1 MIYTTIKHLETI
13 KHDKKLSHYTKVA
26 QICERINKQNVS
38 NFLDAF
44 YNEFIRLN
52 IRYINATFSGG
63 HDEGGYDTFTYLNS
77 KEEEVPLKDCENYTY
92 VETTLVKSETL
103 NSKKDVVKQD
113 IFYYEDHKYANLQ
126 AFDLST
132 IFYKLGALDRFGSF
146 AGEFSVDGE
155 VTIDVLTGKFKMTGN
170 ETIEEYQQIKT
181 EGEVHLTKKD
191 AA

>member
-1 MIYTTIKHLETI
+1 MIYTVIKHIETV
-13 KHDKKLSHYTKVA
+13 KHDKKLSYYTKVE
-26 QICERINKQNVS
+26 QICERVNKQNIS

-44 YNEFIRLN
+44 KDEFTKQG

-63 HDEGGYDTFTYLNS
+63 HDEGGYDTFTYLDN
-77 KEEEVPLKDCENYTY
+77 KEEEVVLKECEHNNY

-103 NSKKDVVKQD
+103 NSKNDVIKQD
-113 IFYYEDHKYANLQ
+113 IFYYEDHKYTDLKTFNLEN
-126 AFDLST
+126 

-170 ETIEEYQQIKT
+170 ETIEEYQAIKS
-181 EGEVHLTKKD
+181 EGDIHLTKKD
-191 AA
+191 AT

>member
-1 MIYTTIKHLETI
+1 MIETTIKHLETV
-13 KHDKKLSHYTKVA
+13 KHDKKLSYYTRIAK
-26 QICERINKQNVS
+26 ICERVNKENVS
-38 NFLDAF
+38 NFLHAF
-44 YNEFIRLN
+44 KDEFTKQG

-63 HDEGGYDTFTYLNS
+63 HDEGGYDTFTYLNN
-77 KEEEVPLKDCENYTY
+77 KEEEVTLKNCENNNYQE
-92 VETTLVKSETL
+92 VMLVKSETL
-103 NSKKDVVKQD
+103 NSKNDVIKQD
-113 IFYYEDHKYANLQ
+113 IFYYEDCKYINLQ
-126 AFDLST
+126 TFSLDN

-170 ETIEEYQQIKT
+170 ETIEEYQEIKS

>member
-1 MIYTTIKHLETI
+1 MIHTIIKHLATI
-13 KHDKKLSHYTKVA
+13 KHDKKLSQYKKVA
-26 QICERINKQNVS
+26 DICERVNKENVS

-44 YNEFIRLN
+44 KDEFIRLG

-63 HDEGGYDTFTYLNS
+63 HDEGGYDTFTYLDN
-77 KEEEVPLKDCENYTY
+77 KEEEVDLKDCENYTY

-103 NSKKDVVKQD
+103 NNKNNIIKQD

-126 AFDLST
+126 AFSLDN

-170 ETIEEYQQIKT
+170 ETIEEYQAIKS